1 VTTPQ
6 APEPL
11 DTIRRAETP
20 EGIALALRP
29 AGLVARG
36 QAWLI
41 DFAIRF
47 GLFFIAAIITS
58 VAGGMGT
65 AFLLI
70 SVFLLEWGYPV
81 VFELGRSGATPG
93 KRVMG
98 LQVVMDSGLPVTP
111 GASIVRN
118 LLRAADFLPFFYALG
133 VLSVLLRADFQRLGD
148 LAAGTLVVYAEP
160 VRLHGAIPP
169 ADPMLP
175 AHPLTQAQQV
185 AVVAWA
191 SRAQRLTP
199 ARLEELAQLAEP
211 AVAVPEEDLDPAD
224 VTQRLLG
231 VAHWLLGHRG
241 ERA

>member
-1 VTTPQ
+1 VTSAQ
-6 APEPL
+6 VLEPL

-41 DFAIRF
+41 DLAIRL
-47 GLFFIAAIITS
+47 GLYIIAAIVAG

-81 VFELGRSGATPG
+81 AFELGRSGATPG
-93 KRVMG
+93 KRIMG

-111 GASIVRN
+111 GASFVRN
-118 LLRAADFLPFFYALG
+118 LLRAADFLPFLYAVG

-160 VRLHGAIPP
+160 VRLHGAIPD
-169 ADPMLP
+169 ADPAP
-175 AHPLTQAQQV
+175 PVHPLTQPQQV

-199 ARLEELAQLAEP
+199 ARLEELAQLARP
-211 AVAVPEEDLDPAD
+211 AVVAPGEQAAPAE
-224 VTQRLLG
+224 VTRRLLRL
-231 VAHWLLGHRG
+231 AHWLLGHRG

>member
-1 VTTPQ
+1 VTTAP

-41 DFAIRF
+41 DFAIRM
-47 GLFFIAAIITS
+47 GLFLVAAIIAG

-70 SVFLLEWGYPV
+70 SLFLLEWGYPV
-81 VFELGRSGATPG
+81 AFELGRSGATPG

-98 LQVVMDSGLPVTP
+98 LRVVMDSGLPVTP

-118 LLRAADFLPFFYALG
+118 LLRAADFLPFLYALG
-133 VLSVLLRADFQRLGD
+133 VVSVLLRADFQRLGD
-148 LAAGTLVVYAEP
+148 LAAGTLVVYGEP
-160 VRLHGAIPP
+160 VRLHGAIPA
-169 ADPMLP
+169 ADPQP
-175 AHPLTQAQQV
+175 PVHPLTQEQQV

-199 ARLEELAQLAEP
+199 ERLEELAQLAEP
-211 AVAVPEEDLDPAD
+211 AVAAPGEDMDPAD
-224 VTQRLLG
+224 VTRRLLG